1 MIDHSSAGPAAAR
14 PSLTMAQF
22 VMLRSLGREGSWAE
36 GNDPLWKVSRHW
48 SHSREHSV
56 EALGA
61 CWDLERLELVVST
74 PRTCCEAH
82 LGAKVFT
89 LSERGKAMLVRINGH
104 RRAPL
109 LAQWMHTNEILALAR
124 ACVAV
129 TAVEPATVVQLIL
142 AQAQHESALGLGICE
157 ERFVKLVKSA
167 RKVAAGRSVRDLS
180 ELDGALRSSTSVP
193 LEFADSIR
201 SVLSQQPPRGTL
213 ADQPHEAT
221 EQERALT

>member
-1 MIDHSSAGPAAAR
+1 MVDHSGSGPAAVR

-22 VMLRSLGREGSWAE
+22 VMLRSLGREDSWAE
-36 GNDPLWKVSRHW
+36 GNAPLWKVSRHW

-61 CWDLERLELVVST
+61 CWDLERAGLAESA

-82 LGAKVFT
+82 RGAKVFT
-89 LSERGKAMLVRINGH
+89 LSEQGKAMLVRINGH

-142 AQAQHESALGLGICE
+142 AQAQRENALGLGSQE

-167 RKVAAGRSVRDLS
+167 RKVAAGRSVRDLA
-180 ELDGALRSSTSVP
+180 ELDGVLRSSTSVP

-201 SVLSQQPPRGTL
+201 SVLSQQP
-213 ADQPHEAT
+213 QPVAVAGQLHEAT
-221 EQERALT
+221 EQEQALS